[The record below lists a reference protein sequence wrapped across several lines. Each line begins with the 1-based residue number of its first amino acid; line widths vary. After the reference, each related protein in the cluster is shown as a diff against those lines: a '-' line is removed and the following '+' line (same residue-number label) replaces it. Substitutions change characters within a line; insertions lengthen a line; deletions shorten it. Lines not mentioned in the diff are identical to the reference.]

1 MAVLNV
7 TDQTFTAE
15 TNNGIVLADFFATWC
30 GPCKMIAPVLEELDQ
45 DTGNQVKIVKIDVD
59 QNQET
64 ANKFGI
70 MSIPTLLV
78 MKDGK
83 VVDTLVGFNSKEALE
98 EALNKYLSLKKH

>member
-7 TDQTFTAE
+7 TDQTFTTE

-45 DTGNQVKIVKIDVD
+45 DMGNQVKFVKIDVD

-70 MSIPTLLV
+70 MSIPTLLL

-83 VVDTLVGFNSKEALE
+83 VVDTLVGFKSKEELE
-98 EALNKYLSLKKH
+98 EALNNHI

>member
-1 MAVLNV
+1 MAVLYV

-15 TNNGIVLADFFATWC
+15 TNNGVVLADFFATWC
-30 GPCKMIAPVLEELDQ
+30 GPCKMIAPVLEELDE
-45 DTGNQVKIVKIDVD
+45 DMGNQVKIVKIDVD

-83 VVDTLVGFNSKEALE
+83 VVDTLVGVNPKEAIE
-98 EALNKYLSLKKH
+98 ETLNKHI

>member
-15 TNNGIVLADFFATWC
+15 TKNGIVLADFFATWC

-45 DTGNQVKIVKIDVD
+45 DMGNQVKIVKIDVD

-64 ANKFGI
+64 ANKFSI

-83 VVDTLVGFNSKEALE
+83 VVDTLVGFKSNEALE
-98 EALNKYLSLKKH
+98 EALNKHI

>member
-45 DTGNQVKIVKIDVD
+45 DMGKQVKIVKIDVD

-83 VVDTLVGFNSKEALE
+83 VVDTLVGLKSKEALE
-98 EALNKYLSLKKH
+98 EALNKHI

>member
-7 TDQTFTAE
+7 TDQIFTAE

-45 DTGNQVKIVKIDVD
+45 DMGKQVKIVKIDVD

-83 VVDTLVGFNSKEALE
+83 VVDTLVGLKSKEALE
-98 EALNKYLSLKKH
+98 EALNKHI

>member
-45 DTGNQVKIVKIDVD
+45 DMGNQVKIVKIDVD

-83 VVDTLVGFNSKEALE
+83 IVDTLVGFKSKEALE
-98 EALNKYLSLKKH
+98 EALNKHI

>member
-7 TDQTFTAE
+7 TDQTFTE
-15 TNNGIVLADFFATWC
+15 KTNNGIVLADFFATWC
-30 GPCKMIAPVLEELDQ
+30 APCKMIAPVLEELDQ
-45 DTGNQVKIVKIDVD
+45 DMGNQVKIIKIDVD

-78 MKDGK
+78 MKDGE
-83 VVDTLVGFNSKEALE
+83 VVETLVGFKSKEALE
-98 EALNKYLSLKKH
+98 ESLNKHM

>member
-7 TDQTFTAE
+7 TDQTFTTE
-15 TNNGIVLADFFATWC
+15 TNNGIVLVDFFATWC
-30 GPCKMIAPVLEELDQ
+30 GPCKMIAPVIEELDQ
-45 DTGNQVKIVKIDVD
+45 DMGNQVKFVKIDVD

-83 VVDTLVGFNSKEALE
+83 VVDTLVGFKPKEAFE
-98 EALNKYLSLKKH
+98 EALNKHL

>member
-30 GPCKMIAPVLEELDQ
+30 GPCKMVAPVLEELDQ
-45 DTGNQVKIVKIDVD
+45 DMGNQVKIVKIDVD

-64 ANKFGI
+64 ANNFGI

-83 VVDTLVGFNSKEALE
+83 VVDSLVGFKSKEALE
-98 EALNKYLSLKKH
+98 EALNKHI

>member
-1 MAVLNV
+1 MAILNV

-15 TNNGIVLADFFATWC
+15 TTNGIVLADFFATWC
-30 GPCKMIAPVLEELDQ
+30 GPCKIIAPVLEELDQ
-45 DTGNQVKIVKIDVD
+45 DMGNRVKIVKIDVD

-64 ANKFGI
+64 TNKFGI

-83 VVDTLVGFNSKEALE
+83 LVDTLVGLQSKETLE
-98 EALNKYLSLKKH
+98 EALNRHI

>member
-1 MAVLNV
+1 MSVLNV

-45 DTGNQVKIVKIDVD
+45 DMGNQVKIVKIDVD
-59 QNQET
+59 QSQET

-83 VVDTLVGFNSKEALE
+83 VVDTLVGFKSKEALE
-98 EALNKYLSLKKH
+98 EALNKHI

>member
-7 TDQTFTAE
+7 TDQTFSKE
-15 TNNGIVLADFFATWC
+15 TTSGLVLADFFATWC
-30 GPCKMIAPVLEELDQ
+30 GPCKMIAQVLEELDQ
-45 DTGNQVKIVKIDVD
+45 DMGNQVKIVKIDVD

-83 VVDTLVGFNSKEALE
+83 VVDTLVGLKFKEAIKEAL
-98 EALNKYLSLKKH
+98 NNHI

>member
-45 DTGNQVKIVKIDVD
+45 DKGNQVKIVKIDVD

-83 VVDTLVGFNSKEALE
+83 VVDTLVGFKSKEALE
-98 EALNKYLSLKKH
+98 EALNKHI

>member
-45 DTGNQVKIVKIDVD
+45 DMGNQVKIVKIDVD
-59 QNQET
+59 QNQGT

-83 VVDTLVGFNSKEALE
+83 VVDTLVGFKSKEALE
-98 EALNKYLSLKKH
+98 EALNKHI

>member
-45 DTGNQVKIVKIDVD
+45 DMGNQVKIVKIDVD

-70 MSIPTLLV
+70 MSIPTLIV

-83 VVDTLVGFNSKEALE
+83 VVDTLVGLKSKEALE
-98 EALNKYLSLKKH
+98 EALNKHI

>member
-45 DTGNQVKIVKIDVD
+45 DMGNQVKIVKIDVD

-78 MKDGK
+78 MKNGK
-83 VVDTLVGFNSKEALE
+83 VVNTLVGLRSKEALE
-98 EALNKYLSLKKH
+98 EALNKHI

>member
-7 TDQTFTAE
+7 TDQIFTAE
-15 TNNGIVLADFFATWC
+15 TSNGIVLADFFATWC

-45 DTGNQVKIVKIDVD
+45 DMGKQVKIVKIDVD

-83 VVDTLVGFNSKEALE
+83 VVDTLVGLKSKEALE
-98 EALNKYLSLKKH
+98 EALNKHI

>member
-15 TNNGIVLADFFATWC
+15 TNNGLVLADFFATWC

-45 DTGNQVKIVKIDVD
+45 DMGNQVKIVKIDVD

-83 VVDTLVGFNSKEALE
+83 VVDTLVGLKSKEALE
-98 EALNKYLSLKKH
+98 EALNKHI

>member
-1 MAVLNV
+1 MAVLYV
-7 TDQTFTAE
+7 TDQTFTTE

-45 DTGNQVKIVKIDVD
+45 EMGKQVKIVKIDVD

-70 MSIPTLLV
+70 MSIPTLLL

-83 VVDTLVGFNSKEALE
+83 VVDTLVGFKSKEELE
-98 EALNKYLSLKKH
+98 EALNNHI

>member
-45 DTGNQVKIVKIDVD
+45 DMGNQVKIVKIDVD
-59 QNQET
+59 QSQET

-83 VVDTLVGFNSKEALE
+83 VVDTLVGFKSKEALE
-98 EALNKYLSLKKH
+98 EALNKHI

>member
-45 DTGNQVKIVKIDVD
+45 DMGNQVKIVKIDVD
-59 QNQET
+59 QHQET

-83 VVDTLVGFNSKEALE
+83 VVDTLVGFKSMEALE
-98 EALNKYLSLKKH
+98 EALNKHI

>member
-15 TNNGIVLADFFATWC
+15 TNNGIVVADFFATWC

-45 DTGNQVKIVKIDVD
+45 DMGNQVKIVKIDVD

-83 VVDTLVGFNSKEALE
+83 VVDTLVGFKSKEALE
-98 EALNKYLSLKKH
+98 EALNKHI

>member
-45 DTGNQVKIVKIDVD
+45 DMGNQVKIVKIDVD

-64 ANKFGI
+64 ANKFSI

-83 VVDTLVGFNSKEALE
+83 VVDTLVGFKSNEALE
-98 EALNKYLSLKKH
+98 EALNKHI

>member
-7 TDQTFTAE
+7 TDKTFTVE

-30 GPCKMIAPVLEELDQ
+30 GPCKMVAPVLEELDQ
-45 DTGNQVKIVKIDVD
+45 DMGNQVKIVKIDVD

-83 VVDTLVGFNSKEALE
+83 VVDTLVGFKPKEALE
-98 EALNKYLSLKKH
+98 EVLNKHIKA

>member
-30 GPCKMIAPVLEELDQ
+30 GSCKMIAPVLEELDQ
-45 DTGNQVKIVKIDVD
+45 DMGNQVKIVKIDVD

-83 VVDTLVGFNSKEALE
+83 IVDTLVGFKSKEALE
-98 EALNKYLSLKKH
+98 EALNKHI

>member
-45 DTGNQVKIVKIDVD
+45 DMGKQVKIVKIDVD

-78 MKDGK
+78 MKYGK
-83 VVDTLVGFNSKEALE
+83 VVDTLVGLKSKEALE
-98 EALNKYLSLKKH
+98 EALNKHI

>member
-30 GPCKMIAPVLEELDQ
+30 GSCKIIAPVLEELDQ
-45 DTGNQVKIVKIDVD
+45 DMGNQVKIVKIDVD

-83 VVDTLVGFNSKEALE
+83 IVDTLVGFKSKEALE
-98 EALNKYLSLKKH
+98 EALNKHI